1 MKIPIIEG
9 YRATTVSIAFFLA
22 SLASALSAVAAIE
35 TRAQLSNEH
44 SSLYRF
50 VDRLTPGDRVPW
62 LAIIIPVFLT
72 AFLSNII
79 ALNILHLVFG
89 YGAAYIIDD
98 KYKHKLPK
106 F

>member
-1 MKIPIIEG
+1 MKIPIFEG
-9 YRATTVSIAFFLA
+9 YRATTVSTAFFLA
-22 SLASALSAVAAIE
+22 SLATALSAVSAIE
-35 TRAQLSNEH
+35 VRAQLENKNSV
-44 SSLYRF
+44 LYRF
-50 VDRLTPGDRVPW
+50 VDRLTPGNRVPW

-79 ALNILHLVFG
+79 ALNILHILFG
-89 YGAAYIIDD
+89 YGSAYIIDD

>member
-9 YRATTVSIAFFLA
+9 YRATTVGLAFLLA
-22 SLASALSAVAAIE
+22 SLASALSAVSAIE
-35 TRAQLSNEH
+35 VRAQLENKDSR
-44 SSLYRF
+44 LYRF
-50 VDRLTPGDRVPW
+50 VDSLTPGNRVPW

-79 ALNILHLVFG
+79 ALNILHVIFG
-89 YGAAYIIDD
+89 YGSAFIIDD

-106 F
+106 Y

>member
-1 MKIPIIEG
+1 MKIPIFEG
-9 YRATTVSIAFFLA
+9 YRATTVGVAFLLA

-44 SSLYRF
+44 SFLYRF
-50 VDRLTPGDRVPW
+50 IDRLTPGDRVPW

-79 ALNILHLVFG
+79 ALNILHVLFG
-89 YGAAYIIDD
+89 YGSAYVIDN

-106 F
+106 Y

>member
-1 MKIPIIEG
+1 MKIPIFEG
-9 YRATTVSIAFFLA
+9 YRATTVGVAFLLA

-44 SSLYRF
+44 SFLYRF
-50 VDRLTPGDRVPW
+50 IDRLTPGNRVPW

-79 ALNILHLVFG
+79 ALNILHVLFG
-89 YGAAYIIDD
+89 YGSAYVIDN

-106 F
+106 Y

>member
-9 YRATTVSIAFFLA
+9 YRATTVGLAFLLA

-44 SSLYRF
+44 SFLYRF
-50 VDRLTPGDRVPW
+50 VDRLTPGNRVPW

-72 AFLSNII
+72 AFLSNLI
-79 ALNILHLVFG
+79 ALNILHVFFG
-89 YGAAYIIDD
+89 YGSAYIIDD

-106 F
+106 Y